1 MGKEEGE
8 AAGRHCDNSGFILCV
23 GVCLFSVDLFRDHF
37 CASRKKF
44 YRPLQWAYSIDIRQ
58 KNKTKKKTV
67 LQLNGFT
74 RDSLKE
80 IEDKVTNTHTEG
92 KQ

>member
-1 MGKEEGE
+1 MIISAPAERNFLKAIAVGLL
-8 AAGRHCDNSGFILCV
+8 HCHMAI
-23 GVCLFSVDLFRDHF
+23 
-37 CASRKKF
+37 
-44 YRPLQWAYSIDIRQ
+44 
-58 KNKTKKKTV
+58 KNKKKTV
-67 LQLNGFT
+67 LHLNGFT